1 MLCRSLFIRL
11 SSLFCSHCIYCM
23 SFHLQLLVSS
33 NLLIFLLVSSNLLVI
48 PLISSKLLVIPLV
61 SSNIFCDTSGILKL
75 FLKKIPDNYLSGS
88 EYVQDLYP
96 LFIHVFPLEAQ
107 LSRGGWD
114 PIHLFNPATCLCLSQ
129 ARTWISNIICPGL
142 VCVHWVQLGWEVIAY
157 FIQMGESGDHHLFN
171 FIFIIYD
178 LLTYLLIIA

>member
-23 SFHLQLLVSS
+23 SFHLQLLVIPLVSS

-61 SSNIFCDTSGILKL
+61 SSNIFCDTSGILKI

-114 PIHLFNPATCLCLSQ
+114 PINLFNPATCLCLSQ

-142 VCVHWVQLGWEVIAY
+142 VCVH
-157 FIQMGESGDHHLFN
+157 
-171 FIFIIYD
+171 
-178 LLTYLLIIA
+178 